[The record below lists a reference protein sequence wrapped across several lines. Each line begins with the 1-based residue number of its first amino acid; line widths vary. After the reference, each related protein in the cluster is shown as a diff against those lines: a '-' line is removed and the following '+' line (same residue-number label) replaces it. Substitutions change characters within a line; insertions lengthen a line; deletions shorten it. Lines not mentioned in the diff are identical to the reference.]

1 MGKRGHQVKITFG
14 LQLDGEHGWRPAN
27 RLGMPVF
34 GPLGLLN
41 LLETRLGL
49 LRAECTQVQR
59 MTQYRECLKRSDR
72 PDRFYHASFGIDPIG
87 ASASLLS
94 WRDHWYL
101 HGWNGE
107 APSGAGVRV
116 VDMAI
121 VEGIARH
128 LLFPSIGERL
138 VHVADSLSRQQSKI
152 EQVELVDPIE
162 AFPKCWRDV
171 LAKLP
176 VQSVRTYGPSAD
188 QKTVLGRLQVA
199 LKSAH
204 EGKQP
209 LGKIAWTDDGSLRVV
224 RAETGLVAARWV
236 ARTVT
241 SRQEEVAIVAE
252 QGRSLLDATLDAV
265 DIARQGFQ
273 DSNPL
278 VPALQVLPLALATVW
293 EPLDIYALLQFLSH
307 PIGPVPSYARRR
319 LAGVIAECPGIA
331 GPRWREV
338 IEEIERLHPER
349 AADVRKAVAF
359 WIEHPRY
366 SPAQG
371 APLTMLLERTRG
383 IRDYFGARLADQDPI
398 QRAASATGYGQA
410 VTVAAALEAL
420 AAQGELSITP
430 MELEA
435 LVAQCTGRGAPNFAM
450 QAQVGCVPSVS
461 DPAAFIES
469 FDRVIWWQMGARSLP
484 AQYPWS
490 RSELEALARAGA
502 ELPHLDAILAQR
514 GQDWLR
520 PIMNTRK
527 QLVLVL
533 PPPGEEMHPLWQE
546 IQWLVEGVRPE
557 PLEELVTGR
566 GGEALPDVAH
576 ALLPRRRRWWKL
588 PPDVKLSLRPRES
601 YSSLNTFLNA
611 PYQWVLKY
619 PARLNPSNLLA
630 VTDGNRLYGNLAHRL
645 IDRFFRAEG
654 ARALRGDSLKAWFSG
669 QFAMVVAEEGAVLL
683 MPGRRVDYERLRSAL
698 GRALEELQRQFMAAG
713 IDVVAPEREL
723 VGTFPGGDLEGK
735 ADLVVRN
742 NSGRQAIVDMKWA
755 GANVHQDRLAKNR
768 HLQLALYAE
777 MLRQETGAWPQVSY
791 FILEASRLL
800 APDSGFFPEARSV
813 QSRTTGA
820 TPQLWEQFLT
830 AWTWRRSQIDAG
842 MVEVVIEGIEPTPE
856 SVGPPNAL
864 TPEELPE
871 AYNEYRWLA
880 GWED

>member
-1 MGKRGHQVKITFG
+1 MNITFG
-14 LQLDGEHGWRPAN
+14 LRLDGEHGWRPGN
-27 RLGMPVF
+27 RLGMPVL

-41 LLETRLGL
+41 LLEARLGL
-49 LRAECTQVQR
+49 LRADCPQAQR
-59 MTQYRECLKRSDR
+59 MTQYRECLTRCDT

-87 ASASLLS
+87 ASATLLS

-107 APSGAGVRV
+107 VPSGASVRIA
-116 VDMAI
+116 DLAA
-121 VEGIARH
+121 VEEIART

-138 VHVADSLSRQQSKI
+138 VHVAESLSRQQSKI
-152 EQVELVDPIE
+152 EQLELVDPLE

-188 QKTVLGRLQVA
+188 QKTVLGRLQIA

-236 ARTVT
+236 ARTIT

-265 DIARQGFQ
+265 DLARQGFQ
-273 DSNPL
+273 DANPL

-293 EPLDIYALLQFLSH
+293 EPLDVYALLQFLSH

-319 LAGVIAECPGIA
+319 LAGVVAECPGIA

-338 IEEIERLHPER
+338 IDEIERLHPDR

-371 APLTMLLERTRG
+371 APLTVLLERTRG

-410 VTVAAALEAL
+410 VTVAAAFEAL
-420 AAQGELSITP
+420 AAQGESSITP

-435 LVAQCTGRGAPNFAM
+435 LVAQCTGRGSPNFAM
-450 QAQVGCVPSVS
+450 EAQVGCVPSVS
-461 DPAAFIES
+461 DPGALIES

-484 AQYPWS
+484 RPYPWS

-502 ELPHLDAILAQR
+502 ELPHLDELLAQR

-546 IQWLVEGVRPE
+546 IQWLVEGVRQE

-588 PPDVKLSLRPRES
+588 PLDVKLSLRPRES

-611 PYQWVLKY
+611 PYQWVMKY

-654 ARALRGDSLKAWFSG
+654 AQALLGEALNAWFSG

-683 MPGRRVDYERLRSAL
+683 MPGRRGDYERLRSAL

-713 IDVVAPEREL
+713 IDVVKPEREL
-723 VGTFPGGDLEGK
+723 AGQFPGGDLEGT

-742 NSGRQAIVDMKWA
+742 KSGRQAIVDMKWA
-755 GANVHQDRLAKNR
+755 GATGHQDRLAKNR

-800 APDSGFFPEARSV
+800 APDSGFFPEALSV

-830 AWTWRRSQIDAG
+830 AWKWRRSQIDAG

-864 TPEELPE
+864 TPEALPE
-871 AYNEYRWLA
+871 AYNEYRSLA

>member
-1 MGKRGHQVKITFG
+1 MKVTFG
-14 LQLDGEHGWRPAN
+14 LRLDGEHGWRPAN
-27 RLGMPVF
+27 RLGMPVL

-41 LLETRLGL
+41 LLETKLGL
-49 LRAECTQVQR
+49 LRAEISPAQR
-59 MTQYRECLKRSDR
+59 ITQYRECLKRCDT

-107 APSGAGVRV
+107 APSGAGVRIA
-116 VDMAI
+116 DLAT

-138 VHVADSLSRQQSKI
+138 VRVSEFLSQQQSKI
-152 EQVELVDPIE
+152 EQVEVVDPME
-162 AFPKCWRDV
+162 AFPKRWRDV

-188 QKTVLGRLQVA
+188 QKTVLGRLQIA

-209 LGKIAWTDDGSLRVV
+209 LRKIAWKDDGSLRVV

-236 ARTVT
+236 ARTVA

-293 EPLDIYALLQFLSH
+293 EPLDVYALLQLLSH

-349 AADVRKAVAF
+349 AADVRNALAF

-371 APLTMLLERTRG
+371 APLTVLLDRTRG

-420 AAQGELSITP
+420 AAQGESSITP

-461 DPAAFIES
+461 DPAALIES
-469 FDRVIWWQMGARSLP
+469 FDRVIWWQMGAPSLP

-502 ELPHLDAILAQR
+502 AIPHLDEILAQR

-520 PIMNTRK
+520 PILNTRK
-527 QLVLVL
+527 QLLLVL
-533 PPPGEEMHPLWQE
+533 PPPGEETHPLWQE
-546 IQWLVEGVRPE
+546 IQWLVEGVRQE

-619 PARLNPSNLLA
+619 PARLTPSNLLA

-645 IDRFFRAEG
+645 IDRFFRVEG
-654 ARALRGDSLKAWFSG
+654 AQALRGDTLKAWFSG

-683 MPGRRVDYERLRSAL
+683 MPGRRGDYERLRSAL
-698 GRALEELQRQFMAAG
+698 GRALEELQRQFLAAG
-713 IDVVAPEREL
+713 IDVVEPEREL
-723 VGTFPGGDLEGK
+723 AGQFPGGDLEGT

-742 NSGRQAIVDMKWA
+742 TSGRQAIVDMKWA
-755 GANVHQDRLAKNR
+755 GANVHQDRLANNR

-800 APDSGFFPEARSV
+800 APDSGFFPEALLV

-830 AWTWRRSQIDAG
+830 AWKWRRSQIDAG

-864 TPEELPE
+864 TPEDLPE
-871 AYNEYRWLA
+871 SYNEYRWLA